1 MDKTPQR
8 REARGDEL
16 LYGAER
22 RDVIQMKA
30 TQRAIGTTVLAV
42 RRGDQLAVAG
52 DGQVTIQTTKVKL
65 GANKLRRLY
74 HDKVIVGF
82 AGAAADAIALFEKL
96 EGKLEASRGHL
107 GRAAYE
113 LAKDWR
119 TDRVLRRLEAM
130 LIAADKED
138 LLIISGSGDIIEP
151 DDGVAGIGV
160 GAPYAIAAARALI
173 RNTEM
178 TAEQVAREAMSI
190 TAEID
195 IYTNDR
201 ITIETLP

>member
-1 MDKTPQR
+1 MSKTT
-8 REARGDEL
+8 G
-16 LYGAER
+16 
-22 RDVIQMKA
+22 
-30 TQRAIGTTVLAV
+30 RAIGTTVLAV
-42 RRGDQLAVAG
+42 RRGEQLAVTG

-130 LIAADKED
+130 LIAADKEH

-178 TAEQVAREAMSI
+178 TAEQIAREAMSI
-190 TAEID
+190 TADID